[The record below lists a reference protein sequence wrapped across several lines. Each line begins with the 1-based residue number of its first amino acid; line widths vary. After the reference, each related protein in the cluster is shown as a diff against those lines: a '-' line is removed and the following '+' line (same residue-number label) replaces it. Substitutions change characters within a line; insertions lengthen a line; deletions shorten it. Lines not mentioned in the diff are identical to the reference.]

1 MGGLVSGSSL
11 RVWGFTTV
19 VAAVIATLAVAAL
32 MWGGAGLPLVLP
44 VAAVWL
50 GIAAWMNFRRRRVPS
65 KDDAF
70 MRERQRANSSGIEFT
85 EEEKQ
90 TLYTRD

>member
-1 MGGLVSGSSL
+1 MHGLVSGSTVP
-11 RVWGFTTV
+11 VWGFTTV
-19 VAAVIATLAVAAL
+19 SAAVFAALGVAAL

-44 VAAVWL
+44 VAAVGL
-50 GIAAWMNFRRRRVPS
+50 GIAVWLDYRRRRAPAR
-65 KDDAF
+65 KGTYT
-70 MRERQRANSSGIEFT
+70 RERQRATSGEIEFS

>member
-1 MGGLVSGSSL
+1 MRGVFVGTGV

-19 VAAVIATLAVAAL
+19 VAAVMAALALAAL

-44 VAAVWL
+44 VAAVGL
-50 GIAAWMNFRRRRVPS
+50 GIAAWFDFRRRSVRS

-70 MRERQRANSSGIEFT
+70 MRERQRAESNGIEFT
-85 EEEKQ
+85 EDEKQ

>member
-1 MGGLVSGSSL
+1 MHGLVSGSGA

-19 VAAVIATLAVAAL
+19 VAAVMATLAVAAL

-44 VAAVWL
+44 VAAVGL
-50 GIAAWMNFRRRRVPS
+50 GIAVWMDFRRRRVRT
-65 KDDAF
+65 KGDAF
-70 MRERQRANSSGIEFT
+70 MRERQRAESSGIEFT

>member
-1 MGGLVSGSSL
+1 MRGLVSGSSV

-19 VAAVIATLAVAAL
+19 LTAVIATLAVAAL

-44 VAAVWL
+44 LAAVGL
-50 GIAAWMNFRRRRVPS
+50 GIAAWMNFRSRRVS
-65 KDDAF
+65 TKDDAF

-85 EEEKQ
+85 EEEKL